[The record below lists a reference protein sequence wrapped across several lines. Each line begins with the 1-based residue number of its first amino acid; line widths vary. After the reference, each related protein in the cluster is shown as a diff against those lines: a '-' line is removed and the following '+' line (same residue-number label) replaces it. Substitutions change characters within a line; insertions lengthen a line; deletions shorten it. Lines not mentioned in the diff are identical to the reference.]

1 MATVSIDSIEC
12 NPPGPEAWSYPDL
25 SSAVPAHDW
34 FDGRAALHRDRA
46 AGDDPLGV
54 HLLCAARLAR
64 VARGLRGQHDRGVLA
79 SAPARLVVPAATEHE
94 SPLAAGIAAEGALL
108 YPYDTAVRRLAAAAL
123 FGLAAEAE
131 RSGSADADEFVTV
144 AP

>member
-1 MATVSIDSIEC
+1 MATVSIPAIEY
-12 NPPGPEAWSYPDL
+12 NPPGPEAWSCPEL
-25 SSAVPAHDW
+25 ASAVPAYDW
-34 FDGRAALHRDRA
+34 VDGRAAWHRDRA
-46 AGDDPLGV
+46 SGDDPLGV

-79 SAPARLVVPAATEHE
+79 SAPTRFVVPAATEHE
-94 SPLAAGIAAEGALL
+94 SPLAAGIAVEGALL
-108 YPYDTAVRRLAAAAL
+108 YPYESAVQRLAAAAL

-131 RSGSADADEFVTV
+131 QSGSADADEFVRL

>member
-1 MATVSIDSIEC
+1 MATVSIPAIEC
-12 NPPGPEAWSYPDL
+12 NPPGPLPWSYPEL
-25 SSAVPAHDW
+25 ASAVPAYDW
-34 FDGRAALHRDRA
+34 VDGRAAWHRDRA
-46 AGDDPLGV
+46 EGDDPLGV
-54 HLLCAARLAR
+54 HPLCAARLAR

-123 FGLAAEAE
+123 FALAAEAE
-131 RSGSADADEFVTV
+131 LFGSADADEFATV